1 MDIVTPLHKENTALK
16 SSLLNSDAE
25 KIALDQSYLIS
36 VKENVMLRKSLI
48 LMEHEMNKKNSEI
61 EDLKTQLTKFE
72 SERTSQ
78 SNGDNVTLDWE
89 LHCVW

>member
-1 MDIVTPLHKENTALK
+1 MDLANAFHNENTALK

-78 SNGDNVTLDWE
+78 VANDNVSSE
-89 LHCVW
+89 